1 MTNENQDN
9 NFLDLLQKKDIFK
22 AQEVIKSS
30 LAEKSRDLINRWS
43 TVMFMDE

>member
-22 AQEVIKSS
+22 AQEVIQ
-30 LAEKSRDLINRWS
+30 EI
-43 TVMFMDE
+43 